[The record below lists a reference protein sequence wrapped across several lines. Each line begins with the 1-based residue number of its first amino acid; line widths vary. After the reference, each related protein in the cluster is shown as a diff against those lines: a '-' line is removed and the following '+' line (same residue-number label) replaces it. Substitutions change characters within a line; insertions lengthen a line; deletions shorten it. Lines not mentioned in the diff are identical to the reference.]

1 MVGAK
6 CSFPTLQAGSLGD
19 SNLENY
25 VVRRKLVGCDW
36 LAHGILRA

>member
-19 SNLENY
+19 SNLESY